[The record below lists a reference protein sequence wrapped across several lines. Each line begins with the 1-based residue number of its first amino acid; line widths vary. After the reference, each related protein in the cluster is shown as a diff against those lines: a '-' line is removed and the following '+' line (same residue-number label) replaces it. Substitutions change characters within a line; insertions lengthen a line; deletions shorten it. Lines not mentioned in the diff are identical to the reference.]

1 MLRARDART
10 FKRGLSRPKVIF
22 LFNLLFAVVV
32 GLTSYYRDGGIKGVR
47 EMDKKLEVEQQS
59 VKRLKAENN
68 VLRRKVQSIQEGSY
82 LMEKFA
88 RENLNLSRGNEIVF
102 RFSDGPKPDG
112 EPATSKKQ
120 GFQTE

>member
-1 MLRARDART
+1 MLRAKEART
-10 FKRGLSRPKVIF
+10 FKRGLSRPKAIF
-22 LFNLLFAVVV
+22 LFSLLFAVVV

-47 EMDKKLEVEQQS
+47 ERDKKLEMERQL

-68 VLRRKVQSIQEGSY
+68 VLSRKVESIEEGSY

-102 RFSDGPKPDG
+102 RFTDEQRPDG
-112 EPATSKKQ
+112 ELAPTEKQ
-120 GFQTE
+120 GLQTE